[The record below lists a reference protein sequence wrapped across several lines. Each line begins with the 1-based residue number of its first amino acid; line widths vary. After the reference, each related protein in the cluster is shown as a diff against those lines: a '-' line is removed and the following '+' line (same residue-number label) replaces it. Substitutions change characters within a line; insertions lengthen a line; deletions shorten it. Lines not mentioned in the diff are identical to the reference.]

1 MTTAHNFWRSLLDA
15 QAAVAKA
22 EINGAK
28 LGSTLGRI
36 LVGNQRRRVRQ
47 EFPALSPNCRGKL
60 ERRAALARTIAE
72 NAEGG
77 EVGIY
82 INDGDCDGVRA
93 GRPYVLPAQ
102 PFAVERFID
111 QREDWAEVYFS
122 VEIMPPSEARE
133 ADSYWRDTFAEAAGY

>member
-15 QAAVAKA
+15 QAAVAQ
-22 EINGAK
+22 EINGVQR
-28 LGSTLGRI
+28 GSPLARI
-36 LVGNQRRRVRQ
+36 WVGNLRRRVRQ
-47 EFPALSPNCRGKL
+47 EFPALSPKCRGKL
-60 ERRAALARTIAE
+60 ERRAALARTIAA

-82 INDGDCDGVRA
+82 VHDGDCDGVRA

-102 PFAVERFID
+102 PFAVERYID
-111 QREDWAEVYFS
+111 QREEWAEVYFS
-122 VEIMPPSEARE
+122 VEIIPPSEARE

>member
-1 MTTAHNFWRSLLDA
+1 MTTAHNLWRSLLDA
-15 QAAVAKA
+15 QTAVAQ
-22 EINGAK
+22 EINGVK

-60 ERRAALARTIAE
+60 ERRAELARTIAA

-82 INDGDCDGVRA
+82 IHDGDCDGVRA

-122 VEIMPPSEARE
+122 VEIIPPSEARE

>member
-15 QAAVAKA
+15 QAAVAQ
-22 EINGAK
+22 EINGVQR
-28 LGSTLGRI
+28 GSPLARI
-36 LVGNQRRRVRQ
+36 WVGNLRRRVRQ

-60 ERRAALARTIAE
+60 ERRAALAQTIAA

-82 INDGDCDGVRA
+82 IHDGDCDGVRA

-111 QREDWAEVYFS
+111 QRADWAEVYFS
-122 VEIMPPSEARE
+122 AEIMPPSEARE

>member
-1 MTTAHNFWRSLLDA
+1 MTTAHNLWRSLLDA
-15 QAAVAKA
+15 KAAVAA

-47 EFPALSPNCRGKL
+47 EFPSLSPNCRGKL
-60 ERRAALARTIAE
+60 ERRAALAQTIAA

-82 INDGDCDGVRA
+82 IHDGDCDGVRA

-122 VEIMPPSEARE
+122 VEIIPPSEARE

>member
-1 MTTAHNFWRSLLDA
+1 MTTAHNLWRSLLDA
-15 QAAVAKA
+15 KAAVAA

-47 EFPALSPNCRGKL
+47 EFPALSPKCRGKL
-60 ERRAALARTIAE
+60 ERRAALAQTIAA

-82 INDGDCDGVRA
+82 IHDGDCDGVRA

-102 PFAVERFID
+102 PFAVERFSD

-122 VEIMPPSEARE
+122 VEIIPPSEARE

>member
-1 MTTAHNFWRSLLDA
+1 MTTAHNLWRSLLDA
-15 QAAVAKA
+15 KAAVAA

-47 EFPALSPNCRGKL
+47 EFPALSPKCRGKL
-60 ERRAALARTIAE
+60 ERRAALAQTIAA

-82 INDGDCDGVRA
+82 IHDGDCDGVRA

-122 VEIMPPSEARE
+122 VEIIPPSEARE